1 MSPPGYRAYLEEQ
14 QQEVYDMDDE
24 DWLFYCVDGQVINR
38 TDVVI
43 AAVLLL
49 LIFYFIILS

>member
-38 TDVVI
+38 TDVVSHAI
-43 AAVLLL
+43 L
-49 LIFYFIILS
+49 FYW